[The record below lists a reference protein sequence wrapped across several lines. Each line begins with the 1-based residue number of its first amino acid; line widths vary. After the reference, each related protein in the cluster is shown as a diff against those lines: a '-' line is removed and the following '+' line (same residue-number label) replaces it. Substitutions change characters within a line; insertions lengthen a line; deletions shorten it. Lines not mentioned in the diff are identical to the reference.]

1 MSHLFW
7 LTEAR
12 LHPLFRT
19 QHGTPRSDDRR
30 VMSAP
35 IFINRMAYGGEMLQ
49 LHLVRISHPKTVG
62 HEDRIQRIQ
71 P

>member
-1 MSHLFW
+1 
-7 LTEAR
+7 
-12 LHPLFRT
+12 
-19 QHGTPRSDDRR
+19 
-30 VMSAP
+30 
-35 IFINRMAYGGEMLQ
+35 MLQ